1 MTTPAD
7 RRIWLLIGALVL
19 VAVLLVPISAL
30 VWHVN
35 YDYTLVTVAS
45 GGVLLG
51 MVTGVLGTFAVLR
64 QQSLMGDALSHAALP
79 GVAIAFLL
87 AGRDLGWLLVG
98 AGVAGWLGVMFIN
111 QVTRTTR
118 IKQDAAMGIALTAF
132 FAFGITLLTYIQSRN
147 DASQA
152 GLDQFIFGQAAAI
165 RRQDVLLI
173 GGVGLVVFLVI
184 GLLWKEFKLITFNP
198 EFARANG
205 FPLRGL
211 DMLLSTLIVVAI
223 VLGLQLAGVIL
234 MVGMLIAPAVAA
246 RQWTHHLGQMTVL
259 AAVFGGFSGAAGAIL
274 SAIEQG
280 LPTGPLIIV
289 VAFVI
294 VLLSVFFA
302 PDRGL
307 VWTLWRQRQD
317 RQQFASQQVLRDIYH
332 HAQQH
337 DQPHYPAPGG
347 MLAAL
352 RGNVARRGL
361 RQLVQAGLVQQ
372 ADSDNWALTDMGL
385 AAARQDVRNQRLWDL
400 YRQYAEDLHLPLVR
414 EDHQQPIE
422 HVLPQEHVA
431 RLETL
436 LQTVPEKDF

>member
-1 MTTPAD
+1 MTAAD
-7 RRIWLLIGALVL
+7 RRIWLLIAAMVAL
-19 VAVLLVPISAL
+19 AVLMIPVSAA
-30 VWHVN
+30 VWGVN
-35 YDYTLVTVAS
+35 YDYTLVTVAT
-45 GGVLLG
+45 GGAVLG
-51 MVTGVLGTFAVLR
+51 IVSGVLGSFAVLR

-87 AGRDLGWLLVG
+87 MGRELGGLLIG
-98 AGVAGWLGVMFIN
+98 AGVAGWLGVWFITSL
-111 QVTRTTR
+111 TRTTR

-173 GGVGLVVFLVI
+173 SGVGLAAFLIV
-184 GLLWKEFKLITFNP
+184 GLLWKEFKLITFDP

-205 FPLRGL
+205 FALRGL

-246 RQWTHHLGQMTVL
+246 RQWAHNLGQMITL
-259 AAVFGGFSGAAGAIL
+259 SAVFGGFAGAAGAIL
-274 SAIEQG
+274 SGIEQG

-289 VAFVI
+289 VASVI
-294 VLLSVFFA
+294 VFLSIAFA

-307 VWTLWRQRQD
+307 VWTLWRRRQD
-317 RQQFASQQVLRDIYH
+317 RQRFAAQHVLRDVYR

-337 DQPHYPAPGG
+337 DNPHYPAPGG
-347 MLAAL
+347 MLTAL
-352 RGNVARRGL
+352 RGAAARLGL
-361 RQLVQAGLVQQ
+361 RQLVQTGLVKKMG
-372 ADSDNWALTDMGL
+372 ADGWSLTDVGL
-385 AAARQDVRNQRLWDL
+385 AAAREDARNQQLWDL
-400 YRQYAEDLHLPLVR
+400 YRQYAEDLQLPSVP
-414 EDHQQPIE
+414 ENHQQPIE
-422 HVLPQEHVA
+422 QVLPPEHVR
-431 RLETL
+431 RLEGL
-436 LQTVPEKDF
+436 LVDGKQ